1 MNHLADLT
9 LANLLPTAS
18 RTATTKGA
26 DQSLKAGAGMV
37 GFILDSAIPSAG
49 AAPTW
54 AVKIQTSDIAVGSVN
69 VTTDPSVAIGLRIG
83 ATDNIKLAAYW
94 TQSGARSIKYVYLKL
109 KRVGTI
115 GGTDTITLNLY
126 ANTGTY
132 APTGSTL
139 GTATVVVPSTLGTE
153 WEWVKFTFS
162 TPVELSDA
170 TVYHA
175 ELTGGYTQSASNYV
189 ALGVVTVAS
198 GGNLNIF
205 DSSYGGTVSTQQV
218 CMKIEQYNFADATGG
233 AFSAVSDAA
242 VQEALV
248 LNSKLLGTHVRA
260 VGTIGGTDTP
270 TVTSCVNMVYVPQ
283 YRD

>member
-26 DQSLKAGAGMV
+26 DQSLAAGAGMV
-37 GFILDSAIPSAG
+37 GFILDSAVPSAG
-49 AAPTW
+49 TNPTW
-54 AVKIQTSDIAVGSVN
+54 AVKIQTSDIGVGSVN
-69 VTTDPSVAIGLRIG
+69 VTTAPDVAIGLRVG
-83 ATDNIKLAAYW
+83 ATDNIKLALHF
-94 TQSGARSIKYVYLKL
+94 TQSGAKSIKNVYLKL

-139 GTATVVVPSTLGTE
+139 GASANVVPSTIGTE

-162 TPVELSDA
+162 TPVELSA
-170 TVYHA
+170 STVYHA
-175 ELTGGYTQSASNYV
+175 ELTGAYTQSATNYV
-189 ALGVVTVAS
+189 ALGVATVAS
-198 GGNLNIF
+198 GGNLNIY
-205 DSSYGGTVSTQQV
+205 DSSYGGTVATQQG
-218 CMKIEQYNFADATGG
+218 CMKIEQYAFADATGG
-233 AFSAVSDAA
+233 AFKSVSTAA
-242 VQEALV
+242 VQEVLV
-248 LNSKLLGTHVRA
+248 LNSKLLGSHVRA
-260 VGTIGGTDTP
+260 VGTIGGTDNP
-270 TVTSCVNMVYVPQ
+270 AVTSCVNMVYVPQ